1 MNNSPWQPWENLF
14 LHEVGGTMPVS
25 VIAEKLERSEKAV
38 QRKADRLDVKLI
50 SRMTGR
56 RWTKAELFLL
66 GRFTP
71 EEVATATGRSIY
83 SIRSKL
89 QSLTR
94 TSGGKVMP
102 EWIAEEVAYLWRH
115 TNAEVSEMT
124 GRSIKEV
131 GDKRLAVNIE
141 RNGWNNREPERE
153 ES

>member
-1 MNNSPWQPWENLF
+1 MSEPWQPWENLF

-38 QRKADRLDVKLI
+38 QRKANRLDVKLI

-66 GRFTP
+66 SRFAP
-71 EEVATATGRSIY
+71 EEVAAATGRSIY

-94 TSGGKVMP
+94 TSGGKAMP
-102 EWIAEEVAYLWRH
+102 EWTAEEVAYLWRH
-115 TNAEVSEMT
+115 TNAEIAEMT
-124 GRSIKEV
+124 GRSIEEV

-141 RNGWNNREPERE
+141 RNGWDNRDPERE
-153 ES
+153 EE